1 MKNVIIK
8 IIAKEDEGFLE
19 FVLPGDEVVHMIE
32 SIQSIFDKTL
42 IRQILMPAL
51 IDLAIG
57 KGGHVKNTKIG
68 SRCCGNVSVQVFL
81 QGEPFFSFES
91 FITESPDTPQIR
103 KKALRHRNKFFRRTL
118 VPTNY
123 DLWAVN
129 DRQVTGSIR
138 WGQLPLP
145 EIGEQTPS

>member
-1 MKNVIIK
+1 MKNVTIK
-8 IIAKEDEGFLE
+8 ITADEDEGYLE
-19 FVLPGDEVVHMIE
+19 FVLPGDEVVPMIE
-32 SIQSIFDKTL
+32 SIQGIFDKTL

-51 IDLAIG
+51 TDLAISR
-57 KGGHVKNTKIG
+57 GGHVQNTKIG
-68 SRCCGNVSVQVFL
+68 SRCCGNVSVQVLL
-81 QGEPFFSFES
+81 QNEPFFSFES

-103 KKALRHRNKFFRRTL
+103 KKALRHRSKFFRRTL

-123 DLWAVN
+123 DLLAVN

-145 EIGEQTPS
+145 ETGE